1 MNWLQFFS
9 LMREIYLKKKPD
21 LKKIQRKGLLAVK
34 IAQVYALRID
44 FLNEEKCRHLS
55 KLYRQT
61 IRIGEEDAWRILQ
74 NKAQKKFFSEIKDIE
89 KKPFASAS
97 IGQVHMA
104 KDKTGKKVVV
114 KIVKQDFKKHFER
127 DVRKLRR
134 LLKFI
139 IFFYPKLRKV
149 ADPEG
154 ILDDIEKNTL
164 AELDLRKEAQ
174 GSETLKKIFLD
185 NKKSF
190 KGSKPGFPKIYYE
203 SSNKDVLV
211 TSLVE
216 GKTFDELLEEKKLD
230 YKELLDLFY
239 IHGYYMFGIGTFH
252 GDIHPG
258 NLIKS
263 KDKIYFVDTGAIG
276 EVSEK
281 LRKNLFWFFDALSV
295 YDYKKSA
302 KHLNDMAFKKL
313 SGKKY
318 ELFEKKFLSL
328 YSDFKGK
335 SVSEVSLTKKMMD
348 TIKLGVN
355 SGMEFEKGMFS
366 IIKSLM
372 YLDGMVIKCKPN
384 AVLLEDM
391 RRFIDDYKAVIG
403 EQ

>member
-1 MNWLQFFS
+1 
-9 LMREIYLKKKPD
+9 MREIYVKKKPD
-21 LKKIQRKGLLAVK
+21 LKKIQKKGLLAVK

-74 NKAQKKFFSEIKDIE
+74 KKAPKKFFSEIKDIN

-139 IFFYPKLRKV
+139 IFIYPKLRKV

-174 GSETLKKIFLD
+174 GSERLKKIFLD

-203 SSNKDVLV
+203 ASNKDVLV

-230 YKELLDLFY
+230 YNELLDLFY

-302 KHLNDMAFKKL
+302 KHLNDMAYKKL
-313 SGKKY
+313 TGKKY
-318 ELFEKKFLSL
+318 SLFEKKILEL

-355 SGMEFEKGMFS
+355 SGMEFEKGMFG

-391 RRFIDDYKAVIG
+391 RRFIDDYKAIIG
-403 EQ
+403 E

>member
-1 MNWLQFFS
+1 
-9 LMREIYLKKKPD
+9 MREIYLKKKPD
-21 LKKIQRKGLLAVK
+21 LKKIQKKGLLAVK

-44 FLNEEKCRHLS
+44 FLDEEKCRHLS
-55 KLYRQT
+55 KLYRQN
-61 IRIGEEDAWRILQ
+61 IRIGEEDAWRILER
-74 NKAQKKFFSEIKDIE
+74 KAPKEFFSEIKDIE
-89 KKPFASAS
+89 RKPFASAS

-114 KIVKQDFKKHFER
+114 KIVKQDFKKNFER
-127 DVRKLRR
+127 DVRKLRK

-164 AELDLRKEAQ
+164 AELDLRKEAL
-174 GSETLKKIFLD
+174 GSERLKKIFLD
-185 NKKSF
+185 NKESF
-190 KGSKPGFPKIYYE
+190 KGSKPGFPKIYYNA
-203 SSNKDVLV
+203 SNKDVLV

-230 YKELLDLFY
+230 YNELLELFY

-318 ELFEKKFLSL
+318 SLFEKKFLEL

-391 RRFIDDYKAVIG
+391 RRFIDDYKAIIG
-403 EQ
+403 E